1 MINTL
6 KIKHGSCHKLLQN
19 KYYASI
25 DNYYIHIFSNNS
37 AIYNR
42 TRIYPHL
49 FILVTVFGSKVTSIT
64 APPGFGYTLL
74 LVRRNAII
82 LGKTKTVHYFLFPF
96 EFTKMETGFTGNPI
110 NKTPRNPI
118 G

>member
-25 DNYYIHIFSNNS
+25 DNYYIYIFFSNNS

-74 LVRRNAII
+74 LVRRNAIR
-82 LGKTKTVHYFLFPF
+82 
-96 EFTKMETGFTGNPI
+96 MEV
-110 NKTPRNPI
+110 R
-118 G
+118 

>member
-6 KIKHGSCHKLLQN
+6 KIKHGSRHKLHQN

-25 DNYYIHIFSNNS
+25 DNYYIYIFSNNS
-37 AIYNR
+37 AVYNR

-49 FILVTVFGSKVTSIT
+49 FILIAVLGLKVTSIT

-74 LVRRNAII
+74 LVRRNADLAFGIDKRSNSPE
-82 LGKTKTVHYFLFPF
+82 L
-96 EFTKMETGFTGNPI
+96 
-110 NKTPRNPI
+110 
-118 G
+118 